1 MINEKDLKRRDKIL
15 NGNLIHAIISICAPI
30 FLYNLFNSFYS
41 VIDAVVV
48 AKIDPT
54 SVSAVAAL
62 SQIQHLLSSLGAGVA
77 AGGGIIVARL
87 FGAGDMDDARY
98 HSNQLISLSTV
109 IVALLLG
116 ICLPLAVPIMRISGI
131 SDELIAIGTSYFI
144 VQILT
149 LAFVFYNSVFIAM
162 QKAKGNTKAMFWLN
176 ILTMIIKLS
185 LSLLFIW
192 VIGKRDIMW
201 VAVATMIGQ
210 MVMFVIL
217 LLMMMERNN
226 VLAIRFNEFKLNAKI
241 CKSIVSMSFP
251 IFLGKFIFSFGKVS
265 VNSMCKEYGPL
276 VVGALGVSNNM
287 NGLATTPINSFE
299 EGTSTIISQNL
310 GAGNQKR
317 ALKTFNYSFLMA
329 CGLGIIGYI
338 LIRFLLQD
346 SIINLYNQNRQAENA
361 ELFLELIKSIHR
373 FDSLSILALSI
384 NSAVLGVLY
393 GYGKTKMTMILNISR
408 VFVFRI
414 PILWYLQT
422 FHKEIG
428 AEATGLSMGI
438 SNICIALASL
448 TCLFVFMYR
457 LKLQENKNL
466 QTEEANDQNEEHLNL
481 SVAEKEQ
488 QNCE

>member
-1 MINEKDLKRRDKIL
+1 MEKNMIKEKDLKRRDRVL
-15 NGNLIHAIISICAPI
+15 NGNLAYAIVSICAPI

-48 AKIDPT
+48 ARINPG

-77 AGGGIIVARL
+77 AGGGILVARL

-98 HSNQLISLSTV
+98 YSNQIISLSSV
-109 IVALLLG
+109 IVALLLA
-116 ICLPLAVPIMRISGI
+116 ICLPLALPIMRISGI
-131 SDELIAIGTSYFI
+131 SDELIAIGTGYFI

-149 LAFVFYNSVFIAM
+149 LAFMFYNSVFMAM
-162 QKAKGNTKAMFWLN
+162 QKAKGNTKIMFWLN
-176 ILTMIIKLS
+176 ILAMMIKLG
-185 LSLLFIW
+185 LSILFIW
-192 VIGKRDIMW
+192 GMEKKDIMW
-201 VAVATMIGQ
+201 VAIATMIGQ
-210 MVMFVIL
+210 AVMFVIL
-217 LLMMMERNN
+217 LAMMLERDN
-226 VLAIRFNEFKLNAKI
+226 VFAIRFSEFKLSAKV
-241 CKSIVSMSFP
+241 CKRVISIAFP

-265 VNSMCKEYGPL
+265 VNSMCKAYGPL

-329 CGLGIIGYI
+329 SGLGILGYI

-346 SIINLYNQNRQAENA
+346 SIIGLYNQNEMAEGAA
-361 ELFLELIKSIHR
+361 EFLALIKTIHR
-373 FDSLSILALSI
+373 YDSLSILALAV
-384 NSAVLGVLY
+384 NAAVLGVLY
-393 GYGKTKMTMILNISR
+393 GYGRTKMTMVLNISR

-428 AEATGLSMGI
+428 AEAAGLSMGI
-438 SNICIALASL
+438 SNICIAIASL
-448 TCLFVFMYR
+448 TCLLIFLFR
-457 LKLQENKNL
+457 LKRQKPMA
-466 QTEEANDQNEEHLNL
+466 T
-481 SVAEKEQ
+481 V
-488 QNCE
+488 

>member
-1 MINEKDLKRRDKIL
+1 MKKDNIETEKIMIKEKDLKRRERIL
-15 NGNLIHAIISICAPI
+15 NGNLVYAIVSICAPI

-48 AKIDPT
+48 ARIDPT

-98 HSNQLISLSTV
+98 HSNQIISLSSV
-109 IVALLLG
+109 IVALLLA
-116 ICLPLAVPIMRISGI
+116 ICLPLSVPIMRLSGI
-131 SDELIAIGTSYFI
+131 SEELIAIGTGYFT
-144 VQILT
+144 VQIMT
-149 LAFVFYNSVFIAM
+149 LAFMFYNSVFIAM
-162 QKAKGNTKAMFWLN
+162 QKAKGNTKMVFWLN
-176 ILTMIIKLS
+176 ILAMVIKLS
-185 LSLLFIW
+185 LSILFIW
-192 VIGKRDIMW
+192 GMDKRNIMW
-201 VAVATMIGQ
+201 VAIATMIGQ
-210 MVMFVIL
+210 AVMFAIL
-217 LLMMMERNN
+217 LAMMLERDN
-226 VLAIRFNEFKLNAKI
+226 VFAIRLSEFRLNAKV
-241 CKSIVSMSFP
+241 CKRVVSMSFP

-329 CGLGIIGYI
+329 CGLGIIGYV

-346 SIINLYNQNRQAENA
+346 SIIGLYNQNELAEGA
-361 ELFLELIKSIHR
+361 EEFLGLIKSIHR
-373 FDSLSILALSI
+373 YDSLSILALAV
-384 NSAVLGVLY
+384 NAAVLGVLY
-393 GYGKTKMTMILNISR
+393 GYGKTKMTMVLNISR
-408 VFVFRI
+408 VFLFRI

-422 FHKEIG
+422 FHKEMG
-428 AEATGLSMGI
+428 AEATGISMGI
-438 SNICIALASL
+438 SNICIAIASL
-448 TCLFVFMYR
+448 LCLLIFLLR
-457 LKLQENKNL
+457 LKSR
-466 QTEEANDQNEEHLNL
+466 EAKDNAAGMVE
-481 SVAEKEQ
+481 
-488 QNCE
+488 